1 MSSIPPLYLVFGE
14 LRRDYL
20 ITPDQK
26 VHPDQLGGSL
36 LYAAE
41 GVSLWLDESEKIGLV
56 ARVGEDYPRDW
67 IEKIAQRSYD
77 VEGIKVLAEEID
89 LRFFRAYTDLRTF
102 SDEDPVG
109 HFSRLGLSMPRSLL
123 GYSKPNKIKNL
134 REVTPLSLRQ
144 SDLPPSYQEVKAAH
158 LCSLDYLSHTLI
170 PAALR
175 QFGTEI
181 ITLDPGL
188 YMHKDYWENVKS
200 MVIGLTAFLPSEDE
214 LCQLFLSR
222 STDIR
227 EMVEEVASWGV
238 DIVVVKRAWQ
248 GQMLYDGNEKRCYE
262 VPAYPSKMVDPT
274 GAGDVFGGGFLAGLT
289 KTGSPIQAVMY
300 GNVAASFAVEGSG
313 AFYTQGALPGLQKA
327 RLESIR
333 DTVREV

>member
-1 MSSIPPLYLVFGE
+1 MTSNPLSYLVLGE

-26 VHPDQLGGSL
+26 VLPDQLGGSL

-41 GVSLWLDESEKIGLV
+41 GVGLWLEEGEKVGLI
-56 ARVGEDYPRDW
+56 ARVGEDYPREW
-67 IEKIAQRSYD
+67 FERIVNRGYD

-89 LRFFRAYTDLRTF
+89 LRFFRAYTDLRTY

-109 HFSRLGLSMPRSLL
+109 HFSRLGLSMPRLLL
-123 GYSKPNKIKNL
+123 GYSRPKKITNL
-134 REVTPLSLRQ
+134 QEVTSLSLRQ
-144 SDLPPSYQEVKAAH
+144 SDIPTCYQDAKAAH
-158 LCSLDYLSHTLI
+158 LCSLDYISHTLI

-175 QFGTEI
+175 QFGTQI

-188 YMHKDYWENVKS
+188 YMYKEYWEQVKS
-200 MVIGLTAFLPSEDE
+200 IVIGLTAFLPSEEE
-214 LCQLFLSR
+214 LRSLFLGR
-222 STDIR
+222 SNDLR
-227 EMVEEVASWGV
+227 EMVEEVVSWGV
-238 DIVVVKRAWQ
+238 DIVAVKMAWQ
-248 GQMLYDGNEKRCYE
+248 GQLLYDRSEKRCYQI
-262 VPAYPSKMVDPT
+262 PAYPSKMVDPT
-274 GAGDVFGGGFLAGLT
+274 GAGDVFGGGFLAGLL
-289 KTGSPIQAVMY
+289 KTGSALEAAMF

-313 AFYTQGALPGLQKA
+313 AFYTQGALPGLQQA

>member
-1 MSSIPPLYLVFGE
+1 MTTAHPSYLVLGQ
-14 LRRDYL
+14 LRRDFY

-26 VHPDQLGGSL
+26 VLPDQLGGSL

-41 GVSLWLDESEKIGLV
+41 GASLWLEEGERIGLV
-56 ARVGEDYPRDW
+56 ARVGEEYPREWLDQ
-67 IEKIAQRSYD
+67 ISTRGYD
-77 VEGIKVLAEEID
+77 IEGIKVLPEEID
-89 LRFFRAYTDLRTF
+89 LRFFRAYTDLRTY

-109 HFSRLGLSMPRSLL
+109 HFARLGMSMPRSLL
-123 GYSKPNKIKNL
+123 GYSRPKKITNL
-134 REVTPLSLRQ
+134 QKVTSLSLRQ
-144 SDLPPSYQEVKAAH
+144 SDLPSSYQDATAAH
-158 LCSLDYLSHTLI
+158 LCSLDFLSHTLI

-175 QFGTEI
+175 QYGTEI

-188 YMHKDYWENVKS
+188 YMYKEHWEEVKS
-200 MVIGLTAFLPSEDE
+200 VVIGLSAFLPSEEE
-214 LCQLFLSR
+214 LTELFR
-222 STDIR
+222 GRATDIR
-227 EMVEEVASWGV
+227 EMIEEVASWGV

-248 GQMLYDGNEKRCYE
+248 GQLLYDRNTQRCYQI
-262 VPAYPSKMVDPT
+262 PAYPSKMVDPT

-333 DTVREV
+333 DTIREV